1 MTQLKDRQPRLR
13 LIAGPN
19 GSGKTTLANNVLIN
33 YPKVNL
39 GQYLNPDDIARH
51 IDLEALGLHL
61 SDQDVAAKMAQQIAI
76 GLREDWV
83 EQKRTFTYES
93 VMSHESHVDFVA
105 RARQQGFRT
114 YLYFVC
120 TNAADLNVSRV
131 EQRVDMGGHDV
142 SEDKIRGRYQRSLLN
157 LPKMLKQ
164 CHRAYFFDNSAKD
177 MTLLGEMDGD
187 DLLLDE
193 AAINQTQPRW
203 FLESV
208 LRGWDTD
215 RIKLL

>member
-1 MTQLKDRQPRLR
+1 MTQQKDRQPRLR

-19 GSGKTTLANNVLIN
+19 GSGKTTLANNVLIKDH
-33 YPKVNL
+33 PKVRL

-51 IDLEALGLHL
+51 INLEP
-61 SDQDVAAKMAQQIAI
+61 DVAAKMAQQIAM

-131 EQRVDMGGHDV
+131 EQRVDLGGHDV
-142 SEDKIRGRYQRSLLN
+142 PEEKIRERYQRSLLN
-157 LPKMLKQ
+157 LPKMLEQ

-203 FLESV
+203 FLETV

-215 RIKLL
+215 RIKLI